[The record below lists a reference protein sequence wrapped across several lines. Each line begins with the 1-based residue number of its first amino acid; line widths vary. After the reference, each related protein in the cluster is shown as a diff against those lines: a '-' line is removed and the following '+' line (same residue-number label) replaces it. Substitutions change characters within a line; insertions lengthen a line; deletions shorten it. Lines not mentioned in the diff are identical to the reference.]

1 MSSRKLADAGRT
13 WRQAAL
19 HAAPARPFSNARRVV
34 GCVSAAQLPCRT
46 QAMARSSAAPR
57 GMLPSSSTCPNNF
70 RNGSGSYMCNGCR
83 PSHSTT
89 CMHSAELSA
98 ISLSMSPHPSHTYAT
113 SHVHITI
120 HIACTSHTHRIHVRP
135 THHSYTSS
143 CTSTSS
149 CAYPEPWRTA
159 PPGWADTQAPPQRGS
174 PLAAPLS
181 ARRHSARRRCQR

>member
-57 GMLPSSSTCPNNF
+57 GMLPSSSTCPTCVTA
-70 RNGSGSYMCNGCR
+70 RGRTGVTAVAR
-83 PSHSTT
+83 HPSHSTI
-89 CMHSAELSA
+89 CMHSAELSVYPCRL
-98 ISLSMSPHPSHTYAT
+98 IRLTLMLHHMFTSQSHRM
-113 SHVHITI
+113 HV
-120 HIACTSHTHRIHVRP
+120 AYTSHTC

-181 ARRHSARRRCQR
+181 ARRRHSSRRRCQR